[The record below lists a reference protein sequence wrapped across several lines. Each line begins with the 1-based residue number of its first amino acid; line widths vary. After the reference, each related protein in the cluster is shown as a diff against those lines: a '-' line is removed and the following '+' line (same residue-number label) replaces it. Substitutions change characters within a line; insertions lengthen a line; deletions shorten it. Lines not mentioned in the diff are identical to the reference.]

1 MGTITAI
8 NLAKAYRH
16 YPTRWARLAEWIIP
30 FSRPRHI
37 KKWVLQDVN
46 FTINAGEAIGIIGVN
61 GAGKSTLLKM
71 ITGTTLPTV
80 GSVHTTG
87 RISALLEL
95 GIGFH
100 PEFSGRQNV
109 FMAAQ
114 LQGMTKKEIL
124 DLLPDIESFAEI
136 GDYIDQPLRLYSSGM
151 QVRLAFSVAT
161 AIRPD
166 ILIVDEAL
174 AVGDIFFQQKCFDR
188 IRKFIESGTT
198 MLFVSH
204 SISTILELCSRAIYI
219 HDGRIVYDGNPKE
232 AADMYQADGLKPLAI
247 SKNQIHPTKDDTL
260 STKIKGQ
267 IGSIQ
272 REDVVCLGVR
282 LLNSQNKEVTTCY
295 GDENMTL
302 EISYLLMNNFDD
314 PHIGFKIRNRQ
325 GVVFYETNS
334 YCMHKTIGPTKAGAT
349 LVGRFT
355 FQPDILPGEYTITV
369 GLSNSGYGVGSFKEI
384 LSYLH
389 GSMSFSIIGVPN
401 SSIWAGIVNLNP
413 KLVTE
418 IILNHENERNLDYK

>member
-161 AIRPD
+161 AIQGCFAR
-166 ILIVDEAL
+166 IVFCRGGN
-174 AVGDIFFQQKCFDR
+174 VGQ
-188 IRKFIESGTT
+188 
-198 MLFVSH
+198 
-204 SISTILELCSRAIYI
+204 SRA
-219 HDGRIVYDGNPKE
+219 GR
-232 AADMYQADGLKPLAI
+232 
-247 SKNQIHPTKDDTL
+247 HT
-260 STKIKGQ
+260 
-267 IGSIQ
+267 
-272 REDVVCLGVR
+272 
-282 LLNSQNKEVTTCY
+282 
-295 GDENMTL
+295 
-302 EISYLLMNNFDD
+302 
-314 PHIGFKIRNRQ
+314 
-325 GVVFYETNS
+325 
-334 YCMHKTIGPTKAGAT
+334 AGAGDRSCGWADYDQGDCFICAWP
-349 LVGRFT
+349 LLRHGIRRSQAFR
-355 FQPDILPGEYTITV
+355 TV
-369 GLSNSGYGVGSFKEI
+369 
-384 LSYLH
+384 
-389 GSMSFSIIGVPN
+389 SFS
-401 SSIWAGIVNLNP
+401 
-413 KLVTE
+413 
-418 IILNHENERNLDYK
+418 RR